1 MSFVLAASED
11 FKPEE
16 EFELHSWI
24 PLELGPIDLSVNK
37 AVAYVWPGGGLT
49 ILFGIWFMRFGLS
62 LRPSRRQTLGE
73 SLYDALQGQIAEG
86 NLPGKPSAAGSPT
99 WRRSSSSS
107 GS

>member
-1 MSFVLAASED
+1 MELVLAASED

-37 AVAYVWPGGGLT
+37 AVAYVWLGGIVT

-73 SLYDALQGQIAEG
+73 SLYDALQSQIAEG
-86 NLPGKPSAAGSPT
+86 NLPRKAVGRRSPT
-99 WRRSSSSS
+99 WPRSSSSS